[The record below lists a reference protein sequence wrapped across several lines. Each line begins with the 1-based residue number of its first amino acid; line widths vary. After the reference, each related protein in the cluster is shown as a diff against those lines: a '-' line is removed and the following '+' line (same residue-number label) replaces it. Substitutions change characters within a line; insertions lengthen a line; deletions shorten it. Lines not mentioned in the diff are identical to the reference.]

1 MVGAAAPR
9 GGLPLRDLI
18 IAAVMILI
26 LAILFLPLPTWM
38 LDFLIVINIVMA
50 ILIVFVALYIVRPLE
65 FASFPSLLL
74 LTALYRLALS
84 VATSRSIL
92 LNGEAGHVIETM
104 AEFVMGGNYIVGI
117 IIFII
122 LIIVNFIV
130 ITEGAKRIAEV
141 AARFTLDA
149 MPGKQMSIDA
159 DLASGLIDGA
169 QAKKRREEIVQE
181 ANFFGSMD
189 GANKFVKG
197 DVIASIILIVVNIVG
212 GILIGILMKKID
224 VMTALSKYA
233 ILTVGD
239 GLVGLIPGIL
249 ISISAGLVSSRA
261 ASDQNLAADLKN
273 QVFTNPKSL
282 GIAGAVSFLVAF
294 VPGFPKQFF
303 IPIGLLLGGAAFV
316 HLRRQMMPQLPSSD
330 LGGGGLPLDDVI
342 DDYQPDADED
352 YKNPDNVMKMM
363 GVPPL
368 TLELGL
374 DLVPLVDPGL
384 GGELMDRV
392 IPMRV
397 NIALDMGFVMP
408 PIVFKDNLNLE
419 PNSYQILVKGNTV
432 ASGELLV
439 GYMLAIR
446 QATTDNSQEL
456 VGFATQDP
464 AFGKPAVW
472 VAGAEAQRA
481 AQLGY
486 LIQDP
491 TNVLTAHLEHT
502 VRTHANELLYR
513 EDLQRLLDLVRQKA
527 AVTVKDLI
535 PEVLALSE
543 VHRVLQSLLREGVSI
558 RDLTTILER
567 LTDFGKMTKDVFLL
581 TELIRQQL
589 SRQICA
595 SVAGE
600 ERTID
605 VITLDPGV
613 ENTVQSSITSSPT
626 GPQAAVNPQIMQLIL
641 ARLASVHQEATG
653 RGSNPVLLTNPVIR
667 PHVKN
672 LVERNFPTLAVLSYA
687 EVHASFKVQSVGQVS
702 IAVGVS

>member
-1 MVGAAAPR
+1 MV
-9 GGLPLRDLI
+9 
-18 IAAVMILI
+18 LI
-26 LAILFLPLPTWM
+26 LGILFLPLPTWM
-38 LDFLIVINIVMA
+38 LDLLIVVNIVMSL
-50 ILIVFVALYIVRPLE
+50 IIVFVALYIVKPLE

-92 LNGEAGHVIETM
+92 LRGEAGHVIETM
-104 AEFVMGGNYIVGI
+104 AQFVMGGNYIVGI

-130 ITEGAKRIAEV
+130 ITEGSKRIAEV

-159 DLASGLIDGA
+159 DLAAGLIDGA
-169 QAKKRREEIVQE
+169 GAKKRREELVQE
-181 ANFFGSMD
+181 ANFFGAMD

-197 DVIASIILIVVNIVG
+197 DVIASIILIIVNIIG
-212 GILIGILMKKID
+212 GILIGILMKHIE
-224 VMTALSKYA
+224 VVAALSKYT

-249 ISISAGLVSSRA
+249 ISISAGLVSSRS

-273 QVFTNPKSL
+273 QVFSNPKSM
-282 GIAGAVSFLVAF
+282 GVAAVVAFLVAW

-303 IPIGLLLGGAAFV
+303 IPLALAMGFAAFQAI
-316 HLRRQMMPQLPSSD
+316 RKSMMPA
-330 LGGGGLPLDDVI
+330 GATDDFGVPMDDMM
-342 DDYQPDADED
+342 DDYQPESDED
-352 YKNPDNVMKMM
+352 LKNPENVMKML
-363 GVPPL
+363 GVPPI

-392 IPMRV
+392 VPMRV
-397 NIALDMGFVMP
+397 NVALDLGFVMP
-408 PIVFKDNLNLE
+408 GIQFKDNLNLR
-419 PNSYQILVKGNTV
+419 PNAYQVLVKGNVV
-432 ASGELLV
+432 ATGELLV
-439 GYMLAIR
+439 GYMLAI
-446 QATTDNSQEL
+446 QQSTTDTSQEL
-456 VGFATQDP
+456 VGFPTTDP
-464 AFGKPAVW
+464 AFGNPAVW

-502 VRTHANELLYR
+502 VRSFAHEILSR
-513 EDLQRLLDLVRQKA
+513 EEVQMMLNRLKEKA
-527 AVTVKDLI
+527 PVTVKDLVPDI
-535 PEVLALSE
+535 LTLSE
-543 VHRVLQSLLREGVSI
+543 VQRILQGLIREGVSI
-558 RDLTTILER
+558 RDLATILER
-567 LTDFGKMTKDVFLL
+567 LADFGKMTKDTNMLV
-581 TELIRQQL
+581 ELARQVL

-595 SVAGE
+595 SLANE
-600 ERTID
+600 EGVIE

-613 ENTVQSSITSSPT
+613 ENTIQSSLTDTPL
-626 GPQAAVNPQIMQLIL
+626 GKQAAVNPQIMQLIL
-641 ARLASVHQEATG
+641 ARMAAVHQEATSK
-653 RGSNPVLLTNPVIR
+653 GSNPCLLTNPVIR

-672 LVERNFPTLAVLSYA
+672 LIERNFPLMSVISYS
-687 EVHASFKVQSVGQVS
+687 EINPKFKVQSVGQVS
-702 IAVGVS
+702 IAVGVQ

>member
-1 MVGAAAPR
+1 MVGAL
-9 GGLPLRDLI
+9 GGQGGKGIPLRDFI
-18 IAAVMILI
+18 IAGVMVAILG
-26 LAILFLPLPTWM
+26 ILFLPIPTWM
-38 LDFLIVINIVMA
+38 LDLLIVLNITMSV
-50 ILIVFVALYIVRPLE
+50 IIVFVALYIVKPLE

-74 LTALYRLALS
+74 ITALYRLALS

-92 LNGEAGHVIETM
+92 LHAEAGHVVETM

-130 ITEGAKRIAEV
+130 ITEGSKRIAEV

-159 DLASGLIDGA
+159 DLAAGLIDGE
-169 QAKKRREEIVQE
+169 QAKKRREELVQE

-197 DVIASIILIVVNIVG
+197 DVIASIILIIVNIVG
-212 GILIGILMKKID
+212 GILIGILMKKMD
-224 VMTALSKYA
+224 VMTALAKYA

-239 GLVGLIPGIL
+239 GLVALIPGIL
-249 ISISAGLVSSRA
+249 ISISAGLVSSRSS
-261 ASDQNLAADLKN
+261 SDQNLAADLKK
-273 QVFTNPKSL
+273 QVFTNPKSMGVAAAVIFL
-282 GIAGAVSFLVAF
+282 IAW
-294 VPGFPKQFF
+294 VPGFPKMFF
-303 IPIGLLLGGAAFV
+303 IPIAIGMGIAAFLTV
-316 HLRRQMMPQLPSSD
+316 RKSMMPQ
-330 LGGGGLPLDDVI
+330 GMADDYGMPMDDMM
-342 DDYQPDADED
+342 DDYQPESEED
-352 YKNPDNVMKMM
+352 LKNPENVMKML

-392 IPMRV
+392 VPMRV
-397 NIALDMGFVMP
+397 NIALDLGFVMP
-408 PIVFKDNLNLE
+408 GIQFKDNLNLR
-419 PNSYQILVKGNTV
+419 PNAYQILVKGNQV
-432 ASGELLV
+432 AMGELLV
-439 GYMLAIR
+439 GYMLAI
-446 QATTDNSQEL
+446 QQSTTDTSQEL
-456 VGFATQDP
+456 VGFPTTDP

-491 TNVLTAHLEHT
+491 TNVLTAHMEHT
-502 VRTHANELLYR
+502 VRSYAHEILSR
-513 EDLQRLLDLVRQKA
+513 EEVQMMLNRLKEKA
-527 AVTVKDLI
+527 PVTVKDLV
-535 PEVLALSE
+535 PEILSLSE
-543 VHRVLQSLLREGVSI
+543 VQRILQGLIREGVSI
-558 RDLTTILER
+558 RDLATILER
-567 LTDFGKMTKDVFLL
+567 LADYGKMTKDTFLL
-581 TELIRQQL
+581 VEMIRQQL

-595 SVAGE
+595 SLATE
-600 ERTID
+600 ELVIE

-613 ENTVQSSITSSPT
+613 ENTIQGSITNTPL

-641 ARLASVHQEATG
+641 ARLAAVHQEAVA
-653 RGSNPVLLTNPVIR
+653 RGSNPALLTNPTIR

-672 LVERNFPTLAVLSYA
+672 LIERNFPTMSVISYA
-687 EVHASFKVQSVGQVS
+687 EINAKFKVQSVGQVS
-702 IAVGVS
+702 IAVGVT

>member
-1 MVGAAAPR
+1 MVGAVGANR
-9 GGLPLRDLI
+9 GGFPIRDIVL
-18 IAAVMILI
+18 AVIMVLI
-26 LAILFLPLPTWM
+26 LAILFLPVPTWM
-38 LDFLIVINIVMA
+38 LDALIVLNIVMSFI
-50 ILIVFVALYIVRPLE
+50 ILFVALYIVKPLE

-92 LNGEAGHVIETM
+92 LRGEAGHVIETM
-104 AEFVMGGNYIVGI
+104 AEFVMGGNYVVGI

-130 ITEGAKRIAEV
+130 ITEGSKRIAEV

-169 QAKKRREEIVQE
+169 GAKKRREELVQE

-197 DVIASIILIVVNIVG
+197 DVIASIILIIVNIIG
-212 GILIGILMKKID
+212 GILIGILMKHIE
-224 VMTALSKYA
+224 VMQAVAKYTV
-233 ILTVGD
+233 LTVGD

-249 ISISAGLVSSRA
+249 ISISAGLVSSRS
-261 ASDQNLAADLKN
+261 ASDQNLASDIKN
-273 QVFTNPKSL
+273 QVFSNPKSM
-282 GIAGAVSFLVAF
+282 GVAAVVTFLVAW

-303 IPIGLLLGGAAFV
+303 IPIAIGLGLVAFMGLRRSMMPAGGPDDYGGAPMDD
-316 HLRRQMMPQLPSSD
+316 MMME
-330 LGGGGLPLDDVI
+330 
-342 DDYQPDADED
+342 DYQPESDED
-352 YKNPDNVMKMM
+352 LKNPENVMKML

-392 IPMRV
+392 VPMRV
-397 NIALDMGFVMP
+397 NIALDLGFVMP
-408 PIVFKDNLNLE
+408 GIQFKDNLNLR
-419 PNSYQILVKGNTV
+419 PNAYQVLVKGNTV

-439 GYMLAIR
+439 GYMLAIQ
-446 QATTDNSQEL
+446 QATTDTSQEL
-456 VGFATQDP
+456 VGFPTTDP

-491 TNVLTAHLEHT
+491 TNVLTAHLEYT
-502 VRTHANELLYR
+502 VRSFAHEILSR
-513 EDLQRLLDLVRQKA
+513 EEVQMMLNRLKDKA
-527 AVTVKDLI
+527 PVTVKDLV
-535 PEVLALSE
+535 PEILSLSE
-543 VHRVLQSLLREGVSI
+543 VQRILQGLIREGVSI
-558 RDLTTILER
+558 RDLATVLER
-567 LTDFGKMTKDVFLL
+567 LADYGKMTKDPFLL
-581 TELIRQQL
+581 VEMTRQQL

-595 SVAGE
+595 SLANE
-600 ERTID
+600 EGAIE

-613 ENTVQSSITSSPT
+613 ENTIQGSITNTPM
-626 GPQAAVNPQIMQLIL
+626 GPQAAVNPQIMQLVL
-641 ARLASVHQEATG
+641 ARLANVHQEATAA
-653 RGSNPVLLTNPVIR
+653 GSNPVLLTNPTIR

-672 LVERNFPTLAVLSYA
+672 LIERNFPLLSVISYA
-687 EVHASFKVQSVGQVS
+687 EINSKFKVQSVGQVS